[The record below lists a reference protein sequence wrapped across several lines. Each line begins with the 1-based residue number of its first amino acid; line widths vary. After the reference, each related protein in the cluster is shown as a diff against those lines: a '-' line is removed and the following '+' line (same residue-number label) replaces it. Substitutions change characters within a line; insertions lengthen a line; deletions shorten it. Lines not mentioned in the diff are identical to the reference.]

1 MVSNLLEELKQYF
14 ENTPREQILEDWERT
29 KEYEG
34 VGHTA
39 DEFLTTVYSQRVK
52 IVTNIY
58 SPSFSSGFFFN

>member
-1 MVSNLLEELKQYF
+1 MTSNLLEELKEYF
-14 ENTPREQILEDWERT
+14 ENTPREQILKDWEST

-34 VGHTA
+34 VGPTT
-39 DEFLTTVYSQRVK
+39 DEFLTSVYSQRVK

>member
-34 VGHTA
+34 VGLTA
-39 DEFLTTVYSQRVK
+39 DEFLTSVYSQRVK
-52 IVTNIY
+52 SVTNIY